1 MNQAN
6 NKFKAWDLR
15 KQEEPQLLGS
25 LTQLKHELVPLRTAK
40 NSSSSQVKLARI
52 RTVRKA
58 IARIL
63 TVTNEKRRDAARDK
77 YEKSSRKPR
86 DLRRKLTKAKRL
98 QLTKSQQKRVT
109 LRVAKKSGNFKPRKY
124 ALAQ

>member
-25 LTQLKHELVPLRTAK
+25 LTQLKHELVSLRTAK

-63 TVTNEKRRDAARDK
+63 TVINEKRRDAARDK

-86 DLRRKLTKAKRL
+86 DLRRKLTKAKRPP
-98 QLTKSQQKRVT
+98 QK
-109 LRVAKKSGNFKPRKY
+109 AH
-124 ALAQ
+124 